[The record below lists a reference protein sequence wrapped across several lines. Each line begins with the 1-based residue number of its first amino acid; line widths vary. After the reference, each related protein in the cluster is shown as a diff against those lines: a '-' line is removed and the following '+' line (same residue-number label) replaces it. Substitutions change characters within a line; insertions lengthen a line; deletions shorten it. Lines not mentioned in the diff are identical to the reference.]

1 MSSDKAE
8 KLLDSIVSRVDNI
21 TEPDY
26 KSEALSK
33 IAEAFASIRSTDKA
47 EKLLSHLISLT
58 DTMDDYDKSTALSQI
73 AEATF
78 IFGTIKLYCGVLTL

>member
-26 KSEALSK
+26 KSEALS
-33 IAEAFASIRSTDKA
+33 
-47 EKLLSHLISLT
+47 
-58 DTMDDYDKSTALSQI
+58 QI
-73 AEATF
+73 AVATF
-78 IFGTIKLYCGVLTL
+78 IFGTIKLYCVVLTL